1 MAEYMEKASK
11 NLQASRELQKLWYDQ
26 KGAMV
31 EFQPGH
37 KVWVLEHVAPMALQD
52 KWSGPYPI
60 LKKKREVTYL
70 VDLGS
75 CKNHKRIIHVNHIKP
90 LFDRADLIMLL
101 VTDEGQ
107 EDESEPL
114 PDPQDSFV
122 DGVILSDTLSKQQ
135 QTDCRKIP
143 SSLCC
148 DICPP
153 GTRKAIRKD
162 QPICCYDCVP
172 CSDGEMS
179 NQTDVDSCITCPEDQ
194 WSNENKDACIPRTIE
209 FLSYDDPF
217 GVTLA
222 SISISFSVITAA
234 VLVIFLKHRDSAIV
248 RANNRDLTYILLV
261 SLMLSFLCSMLFI
274 GRPQKVTCLLRQVA
288 FGIIFAVA
296 VSSVLAKSITV
307 VIAFNA
313 TKPGSRLRRWV
324 GSRVS
329 YSLILLCTLW
339 EVIICTVW
347 LIHWPPFPDIDTK
360 SESGKMI
367 LLCNEGSVAAFYCVV
382 VYVGLLALLSFLV
395 AFKVRKLPDSFNEA
409 RNISFSML
417 VLCSVWVSFIPAYLI
432 TKGRYMVAV
441 EIFAV
446 LASGS
451 GLLGCIFIPK
461 CYIILLR
468 PELNTKEQLIK
479 KNNHQN

>member
-1 MAEYMEKASK
+1 M
-11 NLQASRELQKLWYDQ
+11 
-26 KGAMV
+26 
-31 EFQPGH
+31 
-37 KVWVLEHVAPMALQD
+37 
-52 KWSGPYPI
+52 
-60 LKKKREVTYL
+60 
-70 VDLGS
+70 
-75 CKNHKRIIHVNHIKP
+75 
-90 LFDRADLIMLL
+90 
-101 VTDEGQ
+101 
-107 EDESEPL
+107 
-114 PDPQDSFV
+114 
-122 DGVILSDTLSKQQ
+122 
-135 QTDCRKIP
+135 
-143 SSLCC
+143 
-148 DICPP
+148 
-153 GTRKAIRKD
+153 
-162 QPICCYDCVP
+162 
-172 CSDGEMS
+172 
-179 NQTDVDSCITCPEDQ
+179 DSCIACPEDQ
-194 WSNENKDACIPRTIE
+194 WSNKKKDACIPRTIE

-222 SISISFSVITAA
+222 SISIFFSVITAA
-234 VLVIFLKHRDSAIV
+234 VLVIFLKHRGSAIV

-296 VSSVLAKSITV
+296 ISSVLAKTVTV

-382 VYVGLLALLSFLV
+382 GYVGLLALLSFVV
-395 AFKVRKLPDSFNEA
+395 AFKVRTLPDSFNEA

-417 VLCSVWVSFIPAYLI
+417 VFCSVWVSFIPAYLS

-446 LASGS
+446 LASS
-451 GLLGCIFIPK
+451 AGLLGCIFIPK

-479 KNNHQN
+479 KDHHQN

>member
-1 MAEYMEKASK
+1 MIS
-11 NLQASRELQKLWYDQ
+11 
-26 KGAMV
+26 
-31 EFQPGH
+31 
-37 KVWVLEHVAPMALQD
+37 
-52 KWSGPYPI
+52 
-60 LKKKREVTYL
+60 
-70 VDLGS
+70 
-75 CKNHKRIIHVNHIKP
+75 
-90 LFDRADLIMLL
+90 
-101 VTDEGQ
+101 
-107 EDESEPL
+107 
-114 PDPQDSFV
+114 SF
-122 DGVILSDTLSKQQ
+122 SQ
-135 QTDCRKIP
+135 IP

-382 VYVGLLALLSFLV
+382 GYVGLLALLSFLV

-417 VLCSVWVSFIPAYLI
+417 VLCSVWVSFIPAYLS
-432 TKGRYMVAV
+432 TKGSMHGHVCIMMLLQLPRDDIHMCHHAWAGMHYDAIAAAV
-441 EIFAV
+441 
-446 LASGS
+446 
-451 GLLGCIFIPK
+451 
-461 CYIILLR
+461 
-468 PELNTKEQLIK
+468 
-479 KNNHQN
+479 

>member
-1 MAEYMEKASK
+1 MIS
-11 NLQASRELQKLWYDQ
+11 
-26 KGAMV
+26 
-31 EFQPGH
+31 
-37 KVWVLEHVAPMALQD
+37 
-52 KWSGPYPI
+52 
-60 LKKKREVTYL
+60 
-70 VDLGS
+70 
-75 CKNHKRIIHVNHIKP
+75 
-90 LFDRADLIMLL
+90 
-101 VTDEGQ
+101 
-107 EDESEPL
+107 
-114 PDPQDSFV
+114 SF
-122 DGVILSDTLSKQQ
+122 SQ
-135 QTDCRKIP
+135 IP

-148 DICPP
+148 DICLP

-179 NQTDVDSCITCPEDQ
+179 NQTDMDSCIACPEDQ
-194 WSNENKDACIPRTIE
+194 WSNQKKDACIPRTIE

-217 GVTLA
+217 GVTLV
-222 SISISFSVITAA
+222 SISIFFSLITAA

-274 GRPQKVTCLLRQVA
+274 GRPRKVTCLLRQVA

-296 VSSVLAKSITV
+296 VSSVLAKSTTV

-313 TKPGSRLRRWV
+313 TKPGSSLRRWV

-382 VYVGLLALLSFLV
+382 GYVGLLALLSFLV

-417 VLCSVWVSFIPAYLI
+417 VFCSVWVSFIPAYLS

-446 LASGS
+446 LASS
-451 GLLGCIFIPK
+451 AGLLGCIFIPK

-479 KNNHQN
+479 KDHHQN

>member
-1 MAEYMEKASK
+1 M
-11 NLQASRELQKLWYDQ
+11 
-26 KGAMV
+26 
-31 EFQPGH
+31 
-37 KVWVLEHVAPMALQD
+37 
-52 KWSGPYPI
+52 
-60 LKKKREVTYL
+60 
-70 VDLGS
+70 
-75 CKNHKRIIHVNHIKP
+75 
-90 LFDRADLIMLL
+90 
-101 VTDEGQ
+101 
-107 EDESEPL
+107 
-114 PDPQDSFV
+114 
-122 DGVILSDTLSKQQ
+122 
-135 QTDCRKIP
+135 
-143 SSLCC
+143 
-148 DICPP
+148 
-153 GTRKAIRKD
+153 
-162 QPICCYDCVP
+162 
-172 CSDGEMS
+172 
-179 NQTDVDSCITCPEDQ
+179 DSCIACPEDQ
-194 WSNENKDACIPRTIE
+194 WHSKKKDACIPRTIE

-222 SISISFSVITAA
+222 SISIFFSVITAA
-234 VLVIFLKHRDSAIV
+234 VLVIFLKHRDTAIV

-274 GRPQKVTCLLRQVA
+274 GRPRKVTCLLRQVA

-296 VSSVLAKSITV
+296 VSSVLAKTTTV

-313 TKPGSRLRRWV
+313 TKPGSSLRRWV

-382 VYVGLLALLSFLV
+382 GHVGLLALLSFLV
-395 AFKVRKLPDSFNEA
+395 AFKVRTLPDSFNEA

-417 VLCSVWVSFIPAYLI
+417 VFCSVWVSFIPAYLS
-432 TKGRYMVAV
+432 TKSRYMVAV

-446 LASGS
+446 LASS
-451 GLLGCIFIPK
+451 AGLLGCIFIPK

-479 KNNHQN
+479 KKYHQN